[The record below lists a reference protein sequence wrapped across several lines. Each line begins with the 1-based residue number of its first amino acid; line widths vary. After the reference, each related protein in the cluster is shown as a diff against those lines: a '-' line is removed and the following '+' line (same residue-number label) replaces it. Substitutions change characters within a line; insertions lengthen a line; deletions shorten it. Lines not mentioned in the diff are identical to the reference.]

1 MSPKGVGERPDQDLG
16 PPMETDVS
24 VRVPCAAAIH
34 PSRGLR
40 GPLCRLKPRSLT
52 RRGKHSGQPAS
63 APQASLRCLC
73 PWQVKIM
80 TEKELLAVACEQFL
94 GKNVQDIKNVVL
106 QTLEG
111 HLRSIL
117 GEALPSL

>member
-52 RRGKHSGQPAS
+52 RRGSTADSQPLLLRPHSGV
-63 APQASLRCLC
+63 C
-73 PWQVKIM
+73 V
-80 TEKELLAVACEQFL
+80 L
-94 GKNVQDIKNVVL
+94 G
-106 QTLEG
+106 
-111 HLRSIL
+111 R
-117 GEALPSL
+117 